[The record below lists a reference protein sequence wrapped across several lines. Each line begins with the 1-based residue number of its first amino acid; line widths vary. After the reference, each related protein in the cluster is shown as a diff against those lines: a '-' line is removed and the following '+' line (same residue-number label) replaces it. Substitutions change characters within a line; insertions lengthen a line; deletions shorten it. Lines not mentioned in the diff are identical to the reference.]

1 MISLFDEFIVHLL
14 SLELSIGLILIIV
27 CLMCLLKFNVNSLNL
42 IEIGLVQVYLHFKDL
57 LGQANKFTPLIFSIF
72 IIIALSNIVGL
83 LPEVYP
89 ITTNPY
95 IIFILAIGLF
105 FITVL
110 NGLLFHTSHFLEHFF
125 IPGLPPIIYLL
136 LTPIELIIYCLRPI
150 ALTVRL
156 SIAISTGHIVT
167 QVFGYLASLFLPAII
182 FTIAI
187 CIFEIFIAILQAYL
201 FAMLSS
207 IYLAEQYN

>member
-125 IPGLPPIIYLL
+125 
-136 LTPIELIIYCLRPI
+136 
-150 ALTVRL
+150 
-156 SIAISTGHIVT
+156 SK
-167 QVFGYLASLFLPAII
+167 
-182 FTIAI
+182 
-187 CIFEIFIAILQAYL
+187 
-201 FAMLSS
+201 
-207 IYLAEQYN
+207 

>member
-42 IEIGLVQVYLHFKDL
+42 IEIALVQVYLHFKDL

-72 IIIALSNIVGL
+72 IIISLSNIVGL